1 MKLEDESWET
11 TQKIQ
16 VCHIETIN
24 LTCHFL
30 EIIYFFAC
38 SLLYDFLFL
47 LMLKKSEKVRDEAI
61 S

>member
-47 LMLKKSEKVRDEAI
+47 LMLKKDI
-61 S
+61 SK